1 HFDIHMEN
9 VILGDD
15 GQLWLIDWEEAGWYP
30 RWFESASMR
39 KYAKM
44 AKTPWASWVSF
55 IAGICEQTGQYPF
68 IRAMG
73 YSLDALMPTI
83 KNSVSQL
90 LFKIADVRRQI
101 DSEIPIT
108 SEYPYSAFR

>member
-1 HFDIHMEN
+1 YGKADADVAQFDDIEPLVLHPHFDIHMEN

-73 YSLDALMPTI
+73 YSL
-83 KNSVSQL
+83 
-90 LFKIADVRRQI
+90 
-101 DSEIPIT
+101 
-108 SEYPYSAFR
+108 